1 MHIFVFGDSN
11 SWGYLSNRNGN
22 KYEKRWPLVMLEN
35 LQKNHDSVFLSEDSL
50 PGRTTAL
57 DDTEDGDFLNGAR
70 TLKSSLLAHSPI
82 DHSIIM
88 LGTNDLKT
96 RFNRTVEEIS
106 YSLIYLAKIIYS
118 SNAGKG
124 GWHDKNSP
132 SVSIIC
138 PPILGEVAS
147 NLDWNQDAE
156 RSNKEWI
163 GGYKKSTLLSQEIH
177 SLCLKNK
184 IHFIDSNNFIK
195 SSKKDP
201 IHWDKEA
208 HHVLGK
214 EIANILDR
222 EIFKD
227 IPVI

>member
-11 SWGYLSNRNGN
+11 SWGYLSNRKGN

-35 LQKNHDSVFLSEDSL
+35 LQKNHDSVILSEDSL
-50 PGRTTAL
+50 PGRTTAM
-57 DDTEDGDFLNGAR
+57 DDIQDGYFLNGAR
-70 TLKSSLLAHSPI
+70 TLKSSLLANSPI

-96 RFNRTVEEIS
+96 RFNKSAKEIS
-106 YSLIYLAKIIYS
+106 HSLIDLAKIIYS

-138 PPILGEVAS
+138 PPILGELAANS
-147 NLDWNQDAE
+147 DWNEDTE

-163 GGYKKSTLLSQEIH
+163 GGYRKSILLCQEINL
-177 SLCLKNK
+177 LCLKNK

-201 IHWDKEA
+201 IHWDEEA
-208 HHVLGK
+208 HHLLGK
-214 EIANILDR
+214 EIANILSR
-222 EIFKD
+222 EIF
-227 IPVI
+227 